1 MAYNNL
7 HEYKHT
13 SKLVGTNK
21 AYQLVCRLCKP
32 FFTSIFLLLC
42 GVLSINAQTYFFDNY
57 SVEDNLANSK
67 VYSILQDKNHL
78 VWLGTPNGVS
88 IFDGVSFKNKTSK
101 DGLAEKGVWTIYQD
115 SYGNI
120 WFGHLDGGISRYDGK
135 HFESVPFNIMESKSI
150 MSICENNKGQLWI
163 TSEGSGAILIENP
176 NAPLDKI
183 KYEHYKGKRLS
194 DRVYGCFLFKDK
206 KNYFISDVGVKI
218 FNPKENNFDNFNL
231 EGMPRFFQTTT
242 LFEDKDNNL
251 WVGTQYG
258 GLYEYVA
265 KEKRFKIYDIRDGL
279 SSNFITSIT
288 QDKNGVIW
296 IGTWGGITRIF
307 KGSLQIYNS
316 QNGLFSDNIN
326 CVRTDTEGNILIGTY
341 DHGLCIYKGDFRIF
355 AKTEVF
361 PNPQVWSIMQDS
373 KNNIWFGTNS
383 GITIYDPKASKN
395 KEFTVYNGKDLTI
408 PTQVRFLKEDNDQT
422 VWVGTYD
429 NSVYSYSLKT
439 RKFIV
444 NPDIYNNLPPKSL
457 RITAMDIDRK
467 GFIWLGTLDGLL
479 RYNPKTGDVKTYTQG
494 DGLFG
499 NDISAIFV
507 DRKNTKYIG
516 SRGKGLTIFKDSL
529 MSTSTK
535 DTLLGNTTPTCINS
549 DLSGNIYIGTDGQGV
564 ICYQGGVIKKKY
576 RESDGLLSD
585 IISLVNFDNS
595 GNIYVGTTRG
605 LNKIDIHTN
614 TIHTFTKHN
623 GFTGIQANANSSFK
637 DTEGRLWFGTI
648 NGAVLFSTDN
658 INLATAEPF
667 TQIRRLRVNSEDREI
682 KDGITLSYY
691 ENSIIIDYA
700 SICLTNPEAVL
711 YQVMLEG
718 YNKDWQPVTKET
730 SKEYSALPPN
740 TYTFKVK
747 ARNSAG
753 VWNIKPITFSF
764 KIQPPFYQ
772 TWWFISLC
780 IFTGLIFLIVYIKV
794 RERNL
799 VKEKNILEE
808 KVKERTAEVV
818 KVNQELAMKNK
829 DITDSIL
836 YARRIQNALLPPE
849 LPIDNTF
856 VVFKP
861 RDIVSG
867 DFFWFTSEKNKIW
880 IAAVD
885 CTGHGVPGAF
895 MSIIGHNS
903 LNNIIKELRITKPSE
918 ILDKLDDEVAV
929 TLHQYHKDNQI
940 HDGMDIALVCYD
952 TKNRKLE
959 YSGAFN
965 PLWIV
970 RNGELIEERANRFAI
985 GLAPGFVKGFTNHE
999 VIIEPGDTLYMF
1011 SDGYAD
1017 QFGGQDGKK
1026 LKIGNFKEL
1035 ILSLQNLP
1043 MNKQKQR
1050 LEEFLETW
1058 KGDNSQVDDVLV
1070 IGWKL

>member
-1 MAYNNL
+1 VGANN
-7 HEYKHT
+7 
-13 SKLVGTNK
+13 
-21 AYQLVCRLCKP
+21 AYQLVCHWCKAY
-32 FFTSIFLLLC
+32 FSFILLLIY
-42 GVLSINAQTYFFDNY
+42 GALTANAQTYFFDNY

-67 VYSILQDKNHL
+67 VYSVLQDKNHL

-88 IFDGVSFKNKTSK
+88 IFDGISFKNKTSK
-101 DGLAEKGVWTIYQD
+101 DGLAEKGVWTMYQD

-120 WFGHLDGGISRYDGK
+120 WFGHLDGGISRYNGK
-135 HFESVPFNIMESKSI
+135 HFESVPFNVMESKSI
-150 MSICENNKGQLWI
+150 MSICENTKGQLWI

-206 KNYFISDVGVKI
+206 KNYFITDAGVKV

-258 GLYEYVA
+258 GLYKYVS
-265 KEKRFKIYDIRDGL
+265 KERRFKIYDIRDGL

-288 QDKNGVIW
+288 QDKNGTIW
-296 IGTWGGITRIF
+296 VGTWGGVTKIY
-307 KGSLQIYNS
+307 KGTLQIYNS

-326 CVRTDTEGNILIGTY
+326 CVRTDTEGNVLIGTA
-341 DHGLCIYKGDFRIF
+341 DHGLCIYKGDFRVF
-355 AKTEVF
+355 AKAEVF

-373 KNNIWFGTNS
+373 RKNIWFGTNS
-383 GITIYDPKASKN
+383 GITIYNPEEKNN
-395 KEFTVYNGKDLTI
+395 KEFTVYNGRDLTI
-408 PTQVRFLKEDNDQT
+408 PTQVRFLKEDNNQT
-422 VWVGTYD
+422 VWIGTYD

-439 RKFIV
+439 KKFTV
-444 NPDIYNNLPPKSL
+444 NSDIYNNLPPKSL
-457 RITAMDIDRK
+457 RVTALDIDRK

-529 MSTSTK
+529 MPTSTK

-549 DLSGNIYIGTDGQGV
+549 DPSGNIFIGTDGQGL
-564 ICYQGGVIKKKY
+564 ICYQGGIIKKKY

-585 IISLVNFDNS
+585 IVSLVNFDNAD
-595 GNIYVGTTRG
+595 NIYVGTNRG

-614 TIHTFTKHN
+614 TIQTFTKHN

-637 DTEGRLWFGTI
+637 DAEGRLWLGTI
-648 NGAVLFSTDN
+648 NGAVLFN
-658 INLATAEPF
+658 PEHINLSTTEPF
-667 TQIRRLRVNSEDREI
+667 TQIRRFRVNSEDREV
-682 KDGITLSYY
+682 KDSIALSFN
-691 ENSIIIDYA
+691 ENSIIIDYT

-730 SKEYSALPPN
+730 YKEYSALTPN
-740 TYTFKVK
+740 AYIFKVK

-753 VWNIKPITFSF
+753 VWNTKPITFRF
-764 KIQPPFYQ
+764 KILPPYYQ

-780 IFTGLIFLIVYIKV
+780 IFIGLVILIVYIKV

-799 VKEKNILEE
+799 VREKNILEE

-952 TKNRKLE
+952 TKTRKLE

-970 RNGELIEERANRFAI
+970 RNGELIEVRANRFAI

-999 VIIEPGDTLYMF
+999 VTIEPGDTLYMF

-1017 QFGGQDGKK
+1017 QFGGHDGKK

-1058 KGDNSQVDDVLV
+1058 KGENSQVDDVLV
-1070 IGWKL
+1070 IGWRL